1 MNTNPFE
8 SMHRLSDDE
17 LLARVKQLVRREG
30 EATANLV
37 AHLAELDAR
46 RLYLSEG
53 CSSLFVYCTQILH
66 LSEHAAFNR
75 IEAARAAR
83 KFPVILALL
92 ASGALHLA
100 AVRLLAPHLTAEN
113 HAELL
118 EAARFQSKRD
128 VELLVARASPRPP
141 VPASIRKLPAARPR
155 VAAPEALEGGRPSGL
170 ALPGMQG
177 SRAAEPTSRTD
188 FVNGDAKV
196 GTAAPKQLAIVA
208 PLAPERYRI
217 QFTASAET
225 REKLRRAQDLL
236 RHQIPDGDPA
246 AVFDR
251 ALEALLRDLEKKKLG
266 ATARPGASRAR
277 RRGSRHIPAAV
288 RRAVWV
294 RDGERCT
301 FVAEDGRRCAERGFL
316 EIDHVRPH
324 ADGGPASVQNC
335 RILCKG
341 HNLYEARQYFGRH
354 EQEDVSESHSLPR
367 LEARVATDSG

>member
-17 LLARVKQLVRREG
+17 LLARVKQLVRREC
-30 EATANLV
+30 EATASLV

-53 CSSLFVYCTQILH
+53 CSSLFVYCTQVLH

-83 KFPVILALL
+83 KFPVILTLL
-92 ASGALHLA
+92 AGGALHLA

-118 EAARFQSKRD
+118 EAARHRSKRD
-128 VELLVARASPRPP
+128 VELLVARVSPRPP
-141 VPASIRKLPAARPR
+141 VPASIRKLPDARPR
-155 VAAPEALEGGRPSGL
+155 VAAPETLEGRPCGL
-170 ALPGMQG
+170 ALPSMQENHG
-177 SRAAEPTSRTD
+177 AEATSRTD
-188 FVNGDAKV
+188 VVNGDAEV
-196 GTAAPKQLAIVA
+196 GTAAPRQPAIVA
-208 PLAPERYRI
+208 PLAPERFRI

-266 ATARPGASRAR
+266 ATARPGASRAQR
-277 RRGSRHIPAAV
+277 PGSRHIPAAV
-288 RRAVWV
+288 RRAVWA
-294 RDGERCT
+294 RDGERCS
-301 FVAEDGRRCAERGFL
+301 FVAEDGRRCSATGFL
-316 EIDHVRPH
+316 ELDHVHPH

-354 EQEDVSESHSLPR
+354 EQQDVSESHSLPH
-367 LEARVATDSG
+367 LEERVAADSG